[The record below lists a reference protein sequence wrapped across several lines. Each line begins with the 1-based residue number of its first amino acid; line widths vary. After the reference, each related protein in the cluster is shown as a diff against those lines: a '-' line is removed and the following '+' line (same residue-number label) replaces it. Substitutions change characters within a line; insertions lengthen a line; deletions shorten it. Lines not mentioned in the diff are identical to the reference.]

1 MQRWCTPSQRGR
13 VYSYFVT
20 YNGSSVSTGNVVYS
34 RAPRPIL
41 IAVRDFRIFT
51 ANKVGI
57 SASILQH
64 AYARVVLARVGP

>member
-1 MQRWCTPSQRGR
+1 M
-13 VYSYFVT
+13 
-20 YNGSSVSTGNVVYS
+20 
-34 RAPRPIL
+34 